1 PKNLETLLSAAH
13 QIQPDITVVGPE
25 LPLALGVVDEFT
37 RRGLRIFGPTQ
48 KAAQLETS
56 KSFAKEF
63 MQRHQIPTAHYAVC
77 SSEDELRRSLGLFS
91 TPVVVKADGLAA
103 GKGVVI
109 AATKEEAA
117 TAGLEMF
124 NGKLLG
130 APVSHVVLEEFLE
143 GEEVSFLVLSDGER
157 IAPLVPSQD
166 HKRVGEGDK
175 GANTGGMGAYSTDS
189 LLETGMAE
197 WLVNHIARPVI
208 SGMKSEGAEYRG
220 ILYCGL
226 MMTARGPM
234 VLEFNCRFG
243 DPETQ
248 AVLMRLDSDLLDAIE
263 ASTDGRVSNGD
274 FKWSKDACCC
284 VVVASGG
291 YPGSFVSGKQISGL
305 DRAAQLPNVKVFHA
319 GTSKR
324 DGVFY
329 TNGGRV
335 LGVTARAPRLEDAIK
350 SAYDAAR
357 LISFE
362 DMYYRKDIGARAL
375 RAQK

>member
-1 PKNLETLLSAAH
+1 
-13 QIQPDITVVGPE
+13 VVE
-25 LPLALGVVDEFT
+25 
-37 RRGLRIFGPTQ
+37 
-48 KAAQLETS
+48 
-56 KSFAKEF
+56 
-63 MQRHQIPTAHYAVC
+63 
-77 SSEDELRRSLGLFS
+77 
-91 TPVVVKADGLAA
+91 
-103 GKGVVI
+103 
-109 AATKEEAA
+109 
-117 TAGLEMF
+117 
-124 NGKLLG
+124 
-130 APVSHVVLEEFLE
+130 
-143 GEEVSFLVLSDGER
+143 
-157 IAPLVPSQD
+157 
-166 HKRVGEGDK
+166 
-175 GANTGGMGAYSTDS
+175 
-189 LLETGMAE
+189 
-197 WLVNHIARPVI
+197 
-208 SGMKSEGAEYRG
+208 GMKSEGAEYRG

-263 ASTDGRVSNGD
+263 ASIEGRVSDGD
-274 FKWSKDACCC
+274 IKWSSDASCC

-305 DRAAQLPNVKVFHA
+305 DRAAQVPKVKVFHA

-335 LGVTARAPRLEDAIK
+335 LGVTARAPRLSEAIDR
-350 SAYDAAR
+350 AYEAVR

-362 DMYYRKDIGARAL
+362 DMYYRRDIGGRAL